1 MEWLFVVG
9 YGSFPHSPLSTIK
22 AANMSSLFQDS
33 DLMVHSKWV
42 SLPSMILRRR
52 QRYAVSLQG
61 EEACLA
67 QLVSCPTQLNSG
79 SVNPSEK
86 TIKSTIESISSH
98 QPELL
103 PLMKVDPNPK
113 NTENPSYKF
122 SWDPHGPTL
131 PSPPHLKAM
140 APRFRRGL
148 RGCRAL
154 GCEGEVCVGASK
166 AEGGEASTGWV
177 WSSGAGTYQ
186 GKC

>member
-1 MEWLFVVG
+1 
-9 YGSFPHSPLSTIK
+9 
-22 AANMSSLFQDS
+22 
-33 DLMVHSKWV
+33 
-42 SLPSMILRRR
+42 MILRRR

-122 SWDPHGPTL
+122 S
-131 PSPPHLKAM
+131 
-140 APRFRRGL
+140 
-148 RGCRAL
+148 
-154 GCEGEVCVGASK
+154 
-166 AEGGEASTGWV
+166 
-177 WSSGAGTYQ
+177 
-186 GKC
+186 